1 MRVGI
6 IGIVVVGLVFLGSS
20 FCLANGGAPVT
31 KEVTKETVGEAIP
44 SLRRGV
50 GTTRTT
56 GGAIKSP
63 GTATFLSVVCPG
75 LGQIYN
81 EDSLIK
87 VLIMGGIEGL
97 CWGLVGGTD
106 MEALGI
112 FGLAM
117 GRVVS
122 SVDAYYTA
130 VEKNRG
136 LSLQI
141 DNEKVVVAVKGEF

>member
-1 MRVGI
+1 
-6 IGIVVVGLVFLGSS
+6 
-20 FCLANGGAPVT
+20 
-31 KEVTKETVGEAIP
+31 
-44 SLRRGV
+44 
-50 GTTRTT
+50 
-56 GGAIKSP
+56 
-63 GTATFLSVVCPG
+63 
-75 LGQIYN
+75 
-81 EDSLIK
+81 
-87 VLIMGGIEGL
+87 MGGIEGL

-141 DNEKVVVAVKGEF
+141 DNEKVVVAIKGEF

>member
-31 KEVTKETVGEAIP
+31 KEVTKETVGEAT
-44 SLRRGV
+44 SAKQGV
-50 GTTRTT
+50 GTTGAT

-63 GTATFLSVVCPG
+63 GTATFLSVLCPG

-81 EDSLIK
+81 DDSLIK

-141 DNEKVVVAVKGEF
+141 DNEKVVVAIKGEF